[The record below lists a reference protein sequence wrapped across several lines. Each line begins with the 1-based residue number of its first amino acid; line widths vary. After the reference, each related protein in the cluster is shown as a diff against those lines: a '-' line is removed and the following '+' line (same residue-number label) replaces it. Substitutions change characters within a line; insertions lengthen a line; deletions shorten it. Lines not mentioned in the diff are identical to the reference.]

1 MRNRRADEEEGRQMT
16 QIAEVQALGAPVQRL
31 LSDSV
36 SLALE
41 GFAISQD
48 QGKKLLENALELGAA
63 NAKDSLKYAEE
74 LRGRLTDATGSVNAL
89 VKEQYA
95 LWGELPKDPVAA
107 TQKVIA
113 ASVEGSRKALEV
125 GAEALKGYVSLVN
138 DLWSRL
144 EKASQE
150 TRENYVTFVS
160 KLQTIAEA
168 TARKS

>member
-89 VKEQYA
+89 VKEQCA
-95 LWGELPKDPVAA
+95 LFNELPKDPVAA

-125 GAEALKGYVSLVN
+125 YVSLVN

>member
-1 MRNRRADEEEGRQMT
+1 MT
-16 QIAEVQALGAPVQRL
+16 QITEVQALGAPVQRL

-63 NAKDSLKYAEE
+63 NAKDGLKYAEE
-74 LRGRLTDATGSVNAL
+74 LRGRLTEATSTANEL
-89 VKEQYA
+89 LKEQFT
-95 LWGELPKDPVAA
+95 LFNEVPKDPVAA

-113 ASVEGSRKALEV
+113 GYVEGSRKVLEV
-125 GAEALKGYVSLVN
+125 GAEALKGYVNLVN

-150 TRENYVTFVS
+150 SRENYVTFVG
-160 KLQTIAEA
+160 KLQAIAEA

>member
-1 MRNRRADEEEGRQMT
+1 MT

-74 LRGRLTDATGSVNAL
+74 LRGRLTDANGSVNAL
-89 VKEQYA
+89 VKEQCA
-95 LWGELPKDPVAA
+95 LFSELPKDPVAA

-150 TRENYVTFVS
+150 TRENYVTFIS
-160 KLQTIAEA
+160 KLQAISEA

>member
-1 MRNRRADEEEGRQMT
+1 MT
-16 QIAEVQALGAPVQRL
+16 QVTQIPAFGVPFQQLMA
-31 LSDSV
+31 DSV
-36 SLALE
+36 AMALE
-41 GFAISQD
+41 GVALSQD
-48 QGKKLLENALELGAA
+48 QGKRLLENTLELGAA
-63 NAKDSLKYAEE
+63 SARESVKYAEE

-89 VKEQYA
+89 VKEQVA
-95 LWGELPKDPVAA
+95 VWGELPKDPVAA

-160 KLQTIAEA
+160 KLQAIAEA

>member
-1 MRNRRADEEEGRQMT
+1 M
-16 QIAEVQALGAPVQRL
+16 
-31 LSDSV
+31 
-36 SLALE
+36 
-41 GFAISQD
+41 
-48 QGKKLLENALELGAA
+48 
-63 NAKDSLKYAEE
+63 
-74 LRGRLTDATGSVNAL
+74 NAL
-89 VKEQYA
+89 VKEQSA

-113 ASVEGSRKALEV
+113 ASIEGSRKALEV

-160 KLQTIAEA
+160 KLQAIAEA